1 VLAWTGTPLAT
12 KEVAVVCD
20 IDVARA
26 REALGRV
33 AVETHL
39 GFDGL
44 WSQAA

>member
-1 VLAWTGTPLAT
+1 
-12 KEVAVVCD
+12 VVCD
-20 IDVARA
+20 IDVPQA

-33 AVETHL
+33 AVEEHL